1 MSYPG
6 GKGGLQEDQGPTDDE
21 IRRAGRVP
29 WSDSVKLRNTRN
41 RDDETG
47 LPIRSAYDERKML
60 AQTGQAK
67 PSTEVFETDEQR
79 NLYKLA
85 VNSSGYVFVAEEA
98 LGMLTEAKR
107 YLSPA
112 QQERLAELKKRL
124 DKLCDFES

>member
-1 MSYPG
+1 MSTDETDQPFMPRAGTPTG
-6 GKGGLQEDQGPTDDE
+6 GKG
-21 IRRAGRVP
+21 R
-29 WSDSVKLRNTRN
+29 
-41 RDDETG
+41 
-47 LPIRSAYDERKML
+47 YDERKML

-124 DKLCDFES
+124 DELCDFGS